1 MVGNQFGAGG
11 VIAGSAALYQL
22 GFVGADVAPPEGS
35 CVLHRSAGQCACH
48 GQFTTGGGSIGP
60 RVLELEPAAVEKFR
74 PGPSC
79 YHRGV
84 ASGWGWPLALGA
96 SLMLA
101 VGTALAV
108 VSVRN
113 EREYERLVL
122 AGDGALSAA
131 DLSAAIEAYTGAITL
146 RADSMAA
153 HLKRG
158 LAYRQ
163 RGEPEAALRDLRRA
177 AELDPTAP
185 RVFEWQGDVNA
196 GLGRHARAAE
206 RYEQSLA
213 LDDRQAEVFY
223 KLAVARYREGRAGAA
238 IDPLRR
244 AVALAPALA
253 EAHYLLGISLRDAGR
268 LDEAFAA
275 LNSAARLSPGL
286 LEAREARVDVLQAR
300 GDVARA
306 VDELAALAA
315 LEPERPER
323 AVAVGAA
330 YARAG
335 RHDAAVLSE
344 RFPESSAVFGALGAV
359 WLRAAE
365 TGDAVALE
373 KAIAALTRGATLA
386 DPSGETLMLLGRARV
401 LSGDLPGAERELRRA
416 IEQLPTP
423 PDAYARL
430 ADVLERGGRPVDA
443 RNALVDYAT
452 LVAGTPAVGA
462 VAPRVGALSMRI
474 GDPHAAAYWYE
485 KAIAEAGGSAAL
497 FHRWAEAEIDR
508 GATNRA
514 REVVDSGLA
523 LEPTHA
529 GLLAIARTLDA
540 ARAP

>member
-1 MVGNQFGAGG
+1 M
-11 VIAGSAALYQL
+11 
-22 GFVGADVAPPEGS
+22 
-35 CVLHRSAGQCACH
+35 
-48 GQFTTGGGSIGP
+48 
-60 RVLELEPAAVEKFR
+60 
-74 PGPSC
+74 
-79 YHRGV
+79 

-96 SLMLA
+96 SLTLA

-113 EREYERLVL
+113 EREYERFVL
-122 AGDGALSAA
+122 AGDAALGAS

-213 LDDRQAEVFY
+213 LDDRQAEVLY

-244 AVALAPALA
+244 AVALAPGLA
-253 EAHYLLGISLRDAGR
+253 EAHYLLGVSLRDAGR
-268 LDEAFAA
+268 LDEAFTA
-275 LNSAARLSPGL
+275 LNTAARLSPGL

-300 GDVARA
+300 GDTARA

-335 RHDAAVLSE
+335 RHDAAVLSLGRAAE

-365 TGDAVALE
+365 SGDAVALD
-373 KAIAALTRGATLA
+373 KAIAALRHGAELG
-386 DPSGETLMLLGRARV
+386 DPSAETWLALGRARA
-401 LSGDLPGAERELRRA
+401 LAGDLDGADATCAVPRASCRHRPTPTRDWPTCSSASGAGQTHAMRWSTTSPWWPARRPSARSLHGSARCRCASAIRMPPPIGTPRRLPKAGPRRRCASDWPRPRSIAARPAGPARSSTTDWRWSRRTPGCGPWPARSTPASRASWRPVHAAPSLRKVTPRPAARGDRRA
-416 IEQLPTP
+416 LTWPVAAGAWP
-423 PDAYARL
+423 P
-430 ADVLERGGRPVDA
+430 
-443 RNALVDYAT
+443 
-452 LVAGTPAVGA
+452 VGA
-462 VAPRVGALSMRI
+462 VRAAP
-474 GDPHAAAYWYE
+474 
-485 KAIAEAGGSAAL
+485 
-497 FHRWAEAEIDR
+497 
-508 GATNRA
+508 
-514 REVVDSGLA
+514 
-523 LEPTHA
+523 
-529 GLLAIARTLDA
+529 
-540 ARAP
+540 

>member
-1 MVGNQFGAGG
+1 M
-11 VIAGSAALYQL
+11 
-22 GFVGADVAPPEGS
+22 
-35 CVLHRSAGQCACH
+35 
-48 GQFTTGGGSIGP
+48 
-60 RVLELEPAAVEKFR
+60 
-74 PGPSC
+74 
-79 YHRGV
+79 

-96 SLMLA
+96 SLTLA

-122 AGDGALSAA
+122 AGDAALGAAE
-131 DLSAAIEAYTGAITL
+131 LSAAIEAYTGAITL
-146 RADSMAA
+146 RDDSMAA

-244 AVALAPALA
+244 AVALAPGLA
-253 EAHYLLGISLRDAGR
+253 EAHYLLGVSLRDAGR
-268 LDEAFAA
+268 LDEAFTA
-275 LNSAARLSPGL
+275 LNTAARLSPGL

-300 GDVARA
+300 GDSARA

-335 RHDAAVLSE
+335 RHDAAILALGRAAE
-344 RFPESSAVFGALGAV
+344 RFPDSSAVFGALGAV

-365 TGDAVALE
+365 AGDAVALE
-373 KAIAALTRGATLA
+373 KAIAALSRGATLA
-386 DPSGETLMLLGRARV
+386 APDAETLMLLGRART
-401 LSGDLPGAERELRRA
+401 LAGDLTGAERDLRRA
-416 IEQLPTP
+416 VERLPTTAE
-423 PDAYARL
+423 AYARL
-430 ADVLERGGRPVDA
+430 AEVLERRGRWAEA
-443 RNALVDYAT
+443 RDALVDYAS
-452 LVAGTPAVGA
+452 LVAGTPAVGT
-462 VAPRVGALSMRI
+462 VAPRIGALSMRI
-474 GDPHAAAYWYE
+474 RDPHAAAYWYE
-485 KAIAEAGGSAAL
+485 KAIAEAGATATL
-497 FHRWAEAEIDR
+497 FLRLAEAEIDR
-508 GATNRA
+508 GGIARA
-514 REVVDSGLA
+514 RQVVDDGLSV
-523 LEPTHA
+523 EPGHA
-529 GLLAIARTLDA
+529 GLRALARSLDA
-540 ARAP
+540 GAVR